1 MLLVDLDEEWDEEEE
16 NDHPLS
22 SDIMFDAWRHLED
35 SSLSLF
41 RKRIVAD
48 VLSDL
53 AKPTKSGRIRKD
65 LQSNVEVIVTSIIA
79 NLLVTHRSRTP
90 NARLF
95 VSRRRDEKTPYD
107 RAGFRQLPA
116 VIDCMNAHGLLRVF
130 PFIRNRRRTAVRA
143 KGELE
148 TALASPDLKLSD
160 VVRAPGEQ
168 RLVLTARPARRWINR
183 ERQPNTKERYEED
196 DTTRALRSEMEEL
209 NSFLSSH
216 TITLEGVEQP
226 SPSLHRQFTL
236 RAKGDT
242 PEWNLH
248 GRVYGGFW
256 MTLPEKERKHLRING
271 EPVADLDFTA
281 MFPSLAYVAA
291 GHSLPEGDPYLLDGL
306 EDDRGAAKA
315 ALSALISVPN
325 RLRQLPLRLREVLP
339 QGWDIHRLRKAVI
352 DRHPLL
358 EPHLERD
365 LGMKL
370 MFLESRILL
379 RALRGLMDL
388 NVPALP
394 MHDGMMVA
402 ASNAHKAFEAMAAA
416 SAAICGVTI
425 GVTITQRYEDDPS
438 LCNRTSAH

>member
-1 MLLVDLDEEWDEEEE
+1 MLLVDPDEEWDEEEE

-22 SDIMFDAWRHLED
+22 SDIMFDAWRHLGD
-35 SSLSLF
+35 TSLSQLQ
-41 RKRIVAD
+41 RRIVAD
-48 VLSDL
+48 VLSEI

-65 LQSNVEVIVTSIIA
+65 LQCNVEVIVASIIA

-116 VIDCMNAHGLLRVF
+116 VIDRMNAQGLLRVF

-148 TALASPDLKLSD
+148 PALASPDLELSE

-168 RLVLTARPARRWINR
+168 HLVLTARPARRWINR

-209 NSFLSSH
+209 NSFLNSH

-236 RAKGDT
+236 KTKGDD

-256 MTLPEKERKHLRING
+256 MTLPEEDRKHLRING

-281 MFPSLAYVAA
+281 MFPSLAYIEA
-291 GHSLPEGDPYLLDGL
+291 GHTLPNGDPYALKGL
-306 EDDRGAAKA
+306 ENARGSAKA

-325 RLRQLPLRLREVLP
+325 RLRQLPPRLRMALP
-339 QGWDIHRLRKAVI
+339 PGWDLHRLRSAVI
-352 DRHPLL
+352 ERHPVL
-358 EPHLERD
+358 EPYLERD
-365 LGMKL
+365 LGMRL
-370 MFLESRILL
+370 MYLESRILIA
-379 RALRGLMDL
+379 ALRDLMGQG
-388 NVPALP
+388 VPHCQCTTA
-394 MHDGMMVA
+394 
-402 ASNAHKAFEAMAAA
+402 
-416 SAAICGVTI
+416 
-425 GVTITQRYEDDPS
+425 
-438 LCNRTSAH
+438 